1 MALFGWLV
9 QSWSKRIL
17 HGIPWVAAWRHCLRS
32 PSRDATVSQLSQ
44 FLNAWKVRS
53 IEVLP
58 DNEGV
63 EVEFVVEGHE
73 PFRFRTRKFGIGKR
87 GARSA
92 ALAKFASRAG
102 YGEVEELFRHI
113 VSLPRDTVGGIF
125 YP

>member
-1 MALFGWLV
+1 M
-9 QSWSKRIL
+9 
-17 HGIPWVAAWRHCLRS
+17 
-32 PSRDATVSQLSQ
+32 SQLSQ

-125 YP
+125 YPGPVELPGEPQASPVLTCLWSDEVVC